1 MKFKKNLLII
11 FLAIMTFSLVGCGNF
26 NKKEDNN
33 VSSENNITKDEEKNS
48 EDNLIEEE
56 QTEVVVS
63 TSVALTEIL
72 DALGIK
78 VSGVPSTSY
87 ELPESTKD
95 AVVVGNPMSPDLEI
109 IKSLNPDIVVSVD
122 TLGSDYIKLFEDN
135 DIKSEFVS
143 LSSLEGLKETIK
155 ILGERFNKNEK
166 AEELIS
172 KIEEKENNIS
182 NSLESKDVLVL
193 FAAPGSTMIAT
204 PASYIGSLVELVGG
218 HNLVQDSSMPFVTYN
233 KEELTKLNPEKIL
246 VMTHAMPE
254 ETKKALEK
262 EMESDAAWQSINAVK
277 EGKVIYLDNNYF
289 GMSANLKVIEGLDI
303 LKDIV
308 HNEE

>member
-1 MKFKKNLLII
+1 MKLKKSLLII
-11 FLAIMTFSLVGCGNF
+11 FLSIMIFSLVGCGKST
-26 NKKEDNN
+26 KKEDNN

-48 EDNLIEEE
+48 EDNVIEEE

-95 AVVVGNPMSPDLEI
+95 AVEVGNPMSPDLEI
-109 IKSLNPDIVVSVD
+109 IKSLNPDVVISID
-122 TLGSDYIKLFEDN
+122 TLGSDYIKLFQEN
-135 DIKSEFVS
+135 NILSEFVS
-143 LSSLEGLKETIK
+143 LSSLDGLKETIK
-155 ILGERFNKNEK
+155 TLGERFNKNEK
-166 AEELIS
+166 AEKLIS
-172 KIEEKENNIS
+172 EIEEKEESFS
-182 NSLESKDVLVL
+182 NFSESADILIL

-246 VMTHAMPE
+246 VMIHAMPE

-262 EMESDAAWQSINAVK
+262 EMASDVAWQSINAVK
-277 EGKVIYLDNNYF
+277 EGKVIYLDSNYF